1 MVGSF
6 GAFRRAVHVIRCAG
20 SDGSGVV
27 RTALGRLRLAGL
39 TRRGLQ
45 IRNTSGNASVKP
57 AARTVRTLSL
67 STHMGL
73 ALTEVLYFQPLLRV
87 PASQLPI
94 GVLARGTLSTHR
106 PLSEYST
113 SAL

>member
-1 MVGSF
+1 MVGAF

-57 AARTVRTLSL
+57 AARTVRTLS
-67 STHMGL
+67 THMGL
-73 ALTEVLYFQPLLRV
+73 ALTEYCTFSP
-87 PASQLPI
+87 
-94 GVLARGTLSTHR
+94 
-106 PLSEYST
+106 Y
-113 SAL
+113 

>member
-1 MVGSF
+1 MSMVGSF

-45 IRNTSGNASVKP
+45 IPNTSGKASVP
-57 AARTVRTLSL
+57 AARTVRTL

-73 ALTEVLYFQPLLRV
+73 ALTEGTVLSALTE
-87 PASQLPI
+87 
-94 GVLARGTLSTHR
+94 GTLITVANRSARKGH
-106 PLSEYST
+106 SEHSQT
-113 SAL
+113 AL